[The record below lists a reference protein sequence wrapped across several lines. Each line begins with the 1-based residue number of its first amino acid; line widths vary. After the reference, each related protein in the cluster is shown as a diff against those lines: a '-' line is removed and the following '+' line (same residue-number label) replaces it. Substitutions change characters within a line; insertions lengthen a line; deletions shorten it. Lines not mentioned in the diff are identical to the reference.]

1 MVCTPVNSDSVNSIC
16 GLHSVES
23 LCLQVTFCN
32 QNKLNCY
39 TCAECTKEGVVDTWV
54 WPAAKCILQWA
65 ELRDNCS
72 CPQCKKPFT
81 RLLTYRTLDGTMSDF
96 PVEESVCL
104 LKRATWI
111 QDQLKVSHMT
121 LVPRA
126 FTKSKVLQLTLQHYI
141 VAKQHVLPIALQDLS
156 THSLLRQ
163 AHVIPYSML
172 GRF

>member
-1 MVCTPVNSDSVNSIC
+1 MNR
-16 GLHSVES
+16 
-23 LCLQVTFCN
+23 
-32 QNKLNCY
+32 Y
-39 TCAECTKEGVVDTWV
+39 TCAEYIKDSIIDKWV

-111 QDQLKVSHMT
+111 QDQLKVSHVT
-121 LVPRA
+121 LALRA
-126 FTKSKVLQLTLQHYI
+126 STKSMVLQLTL
-141 VAKQHVLPIALQDLS
+141 
-156 THSLLRQ
+156 
-163 AHVIPYSML
+163 
-172 GRF
+172 